1 MKKVIKYL
9 KDNHFKKSIALIF
22 FSILSGFIEIVN
34 IGMLIPILSV
44 FLEVSS
50 FDDNSN
56 IIFKFVENYLMKVS
70 LTNLI
75 LIFLS
80 VNIFKIIFLIFINIY
95 KSSFVNNIS
104 NLNSLTLLKR
114 YAKANLFEE
123 KKININLLMRNII
136 IENKNFTHNVITP
149 FIEIISEIFV
159 IIIIS
164 SFILFVSIKEFAL
177 IITIF
182 TFFIAIFYLTL
193 RKINYTL
200 GSGSLSLEGIRINLV
215 KNILNSTREL
225 YIFKKLSDYINLYK
239 IKNREYFNI
248 QKLIIVIQNLP
259 RIWIEFVLVL
269 TITIILFFFIEVE
282 SSYDMLI
289 IKLSLFIFVSI
300 KLIPSFTKLLSSS
313 QLLRVSKPVIDLI
326 TPELVFKKPLKEKKI
341 KIFKKLE
348 VRNLKFK
355 YLSNEKYIIN
365 NLSFNINK
373 FDKIAF
379 IGKSGSGKSTLVNL
393 IIGFLKP
400 KSGKIIINN
409 KYEDFNMDCSYVP
422 QEVFIF
428 DETILRNICLNFN
441 NEKINF
447 VKLKKIVK
455 ILNLER
461 FINEVMKG
469 FDTKLSNSGDGLSVG
484 QKQRI
489 GIARAL
495 YKESKIYIFDEFTS
509 SLDLSTEKEIINSL
523 KIFLKSKTV
532 IIITHRKYPLKICN
546 KTIRL

>member
-75 LIFLS
+75 LIFLF

>member
-9 KDNHFKKSIALIF
+9 KDNHFKKSIALII

-56 IIFKFVENYLMKVS
+56 LIFKFVENYLMKVS

-80 VNIFKIIFLIFINIY
+80 VNILKIIFLIFISIY

-164 SFILFVSIKEFAL
+164 SFILFVAIKEFAL

-182 TFFIAIFYLTL
+182 TFFITIFYLTL

-200 GSGSLSLEGIRINLV
+200 GKGSLSLEGIRINLV

-259 RIWIEFVLVL
+259 RVWIEFVLVL
-269 TITIILFFFIEVE
+269 TISIILFFFIEVE

-365 NLSFNINK
+365 NLSFKINK
-373 FDKIAF
+373 FDKIAV

-461 FINEVMKG
+461 FINEVMNG

>member
-9 KDNHFKKSIALIF
+9 KDNHFKKSIALII

-56 IIFKFVENYLMKVS
+56 LIFKFVENYLMKVS

-80 VNIFKIIFLIFINIY
+80 VNILKIIFLIFISIY

-164 SFILFVSIKEFAL
+164 SFILFVAIKEFAL
-177 IITIF
+177 MITIF
-182 TFFIAIFYLTL
+182 TFFITIFYLTL

-200 GSGSLSLEGIRINLV
+200 GKGSLSLEGIRINLV

-259 RIWIEFVLVL
+259 RVWIEFVLVL
-269 TITIILFFFIEVE
+269 TISIILFFFIEVE

-365 NLSFNINK
+365 NLSFKINK
-373 FDKIAF
+373 FDKIAV

-461 FINEVMKG
+461 FINEVMNG

>member
-56 IIFKFVENYLMKVS
+56 LIFKFVENYLMKVS
-70 LTNLI
+70 LKNLI

-80 VNIFKIIFLIFINIY
+80 VNILKIIFLIFINIY

-182 TFFIAIFYLTL
+182 TFFITIFYLTL

-269 TITIILFFFIEVE
+269 TITIILFFFVEVE

-348 VRNLKFK
+348 ARNLKFK
-355 YLSNEKYIIN
+355 YLSNEKYIIS
-365 NLSFNINK
+365 NLSFKINE
-373 FDKIAF
+373 FDKIAV

-447 VKLKKIVK
+447 VKLKKIIK

-461 FINEVMKG
+461 FINEVMNG